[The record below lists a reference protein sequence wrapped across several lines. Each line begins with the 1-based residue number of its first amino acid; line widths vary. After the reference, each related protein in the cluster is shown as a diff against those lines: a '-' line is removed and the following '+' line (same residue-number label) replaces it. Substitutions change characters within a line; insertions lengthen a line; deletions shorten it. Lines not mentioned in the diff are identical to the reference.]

1 MIWLGGTVILVLV
14 LGGVWLFLRGERAG
28 AAAAERDQARA
39 AAEALDRMADA
50 EANAPRSRADLVKRL
65 RDGGGL

>member
-1 MIWLGGTVILVLV
+1 MIWVLAALGLALLAFLVWF
-14 LGGVWLFLRGERAG
+14 GLRERRAG
-28 AAAAERDQARA
+28 ATAAERDQARA

-50 EANAPRSRADLVKRL
+50 EANAPRDRAELVKRL